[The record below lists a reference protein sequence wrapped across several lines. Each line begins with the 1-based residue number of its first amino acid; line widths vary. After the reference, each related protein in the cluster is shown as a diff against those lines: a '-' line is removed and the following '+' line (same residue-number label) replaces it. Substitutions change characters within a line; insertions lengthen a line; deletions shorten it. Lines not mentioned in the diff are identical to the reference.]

1 MVNTTNS
8 KPLSWEEL
16 LELISTGESHPDETN
31 WAIFRYLQQNY
42 KTMGSVMARSLLS
55 AYIKLHTCKPS
66 LINSCML
73 GLALRIS
80 EQYADFRLPRFLEAW
95 GYDRCLRP
103 EDQQRQV
110 GKDRR
115 RYLALQ
121 ERVERALQSYRL
133 HHPEEG
139 REKSADILSMYA
151 TAMFE
156 KDNNGMHRHF
166 VKLVAPNGVEFIAD
180 SHQFPCRPY
189 EILGRMFDVLMR
201 LSKQGGERAA
211 EIVASMRK
219 VEEVFPVEVGF
230 VDGIDEAHGHVHVY
244 DSQSRHFVADTKTMP
259 RALRGSIAKGC
270 FVRFCPIIAKDDKF
284 KSAAIVGVVDKYKGR
299 EAFGTYTARV
309 TYVNQKDNYLR
320 YSIEQDLPATPEGVL
335 SKEGY
340 VSMMVAADGV
350 RDKVTIGEYVRL
362 TLFLKRGKDGAKRNY
377 VAEIF

>member
-73 GLALRIS
+73 GMALKIS
-80 EQYADFRLPRFLEAW
+80 EQYADFRLPRFLEVW

-103 EDQQRQV
+103 EDQQKQV
-110 GKDRR
+110 GKDGRK
-115 RYLALQ
+115 YLALQ

-133 HHPEEG
+133 HHPEVG
-139 REKSADILSMYA
+139 RDMSDDILSMYA

-156 KDNNGMHRHF
+156 KDNNGRRRHF
-166 VKLVAPNGVEFIAD
+166 VKLVAPNGIEFIAD

-211 EIVASMRK
+211 EIVASIRK
-219 VEEVFPVEVGF
+219 VEEVFPVEIGF

-244 DSQSRHFVADTKTMP
+244 DSLSRHFVADTKTIP
-259 RALRGSIAKGC
+259 LILRGSIAKGC

-299 EAFGTYTARV
+299 EAFGTYTAHV

-320 YSIEQDLPATPEGVL
+320 YSIEQDLSATPEGVL

-340 VSMMVAADGV
+340 ASMMVAADGV
-350 RDKVTIGEYVRL
+350 RDKVVVGEYVRL